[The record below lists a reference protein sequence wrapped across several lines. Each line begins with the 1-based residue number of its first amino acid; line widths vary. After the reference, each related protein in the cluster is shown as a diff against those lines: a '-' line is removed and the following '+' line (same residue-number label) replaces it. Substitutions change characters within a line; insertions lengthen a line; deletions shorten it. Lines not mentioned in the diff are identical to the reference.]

1 MIRIAICD
9 DDISSLELTHHQV
22 TEYLSERAPEEEL
35 LIRRF
40 HSPYDLLECLEN
52 PNLCFNVYIMDII
65 MPMYTGIELGR
76 IIRRNDEYA
85 VIIYTTGSGEHAL
98 DAADTSPLAYIVK
111 PIELKKLHETL
122 DAALRRIG
130 QTTTRNVLIKR
141 KDGLANIGLHQIE
154 YVEYRDHTLIFQLVD
169 GRTIPSRVI
178 QESFSWVVENTL
190 NDPRFLKPHAS
201 YAINMDH
208 VAGMSSTEFQ
218 MSTGMKIPISKR
230 VYTQVKQAFI
240 DYMVE
245 KNGAI
250 VI

>member
-9 DDISSLELTHHQV
+9 DDITSLELTHHLV
-22 TEYLSERAPEEEL
+22 AEYLSAQASDNEL

-52 PNLCFNVYIMDII
+52 PNLCFNIYILDII

-85 VIIYTTGSGEHAL
+85 VIIYTTGSGDYAL
-98 DAADTSPLAYIVK
+98 DASDTSPLMYLIK
-111 PIELKKLHETL
+111 PIDTKKLHEAM

-130 QTTTRNVLIKR
+130 QMATRNVLIKR
-141 KDGLANIGLHQIE
+141 RDGLANVGLHQIE
-154 YVEYRDHTLIFQLVD
+154 YVEYRDHTLVFYLAD
-169 GRTIPSRVI
+169 GRNIPSRVI

-208 VAGMSSTEFQ
+208 VAGMNNHEFQ
-218 MSTGMKIPISKR
+218 MVSGAKIPISKR
-230 VYTQVKQAFI
+230 IYSQVKQSFI
-240 DYMVE
+240 EYMVE

-250 VI
+250 VV